1 MTKKNGGAFAPPSS
15 HPQISL
21 LNRDDT
27 LHVQREVRNT
37 MIWILAGLDVAERDR
52 D

>member
-1 MTKKNGGAFAPPSS
+1 MTKKDGGAFTPPSR
-15 HPQISL
+15 HAQISL

-27 LHVQREVRNT
+27 LHVQRQVRNT
-37 MIWILAGLDVAERDR
+37 VKRVLTGLDIAERDR